1 MDVDTEAQKAGAGI
15 CPKLQSKLE
24 LDLKLKPRAPD
35 F

>member
-1 MDVDTEAQKAGAGI
+1 MDVDTEAQIAGVGI
-15 CPKLQSKLE
+15 CPKPWNKLE